1 MCNSA
6 VINAEST
13 SLFNIGTVFRTKKWD
28 KDNVIVWFL
37 DVKES
42 TWDKFW
48 YAWMCLYG
56 YILMCNVFC
65 FSSFSPRWKYDR
77 TKHQQE

>member
-13 SLFNIGTVFRTKKWD
+13 SLFNIGTVFRTKKWG

-42 TWDKFW
+42 TCSD
-48 YAWMCLYG
+48 MPEC
-56 YILMCNVFC
+56 VFTAI
-65 FSSFSPRWKYDR
+65 F
-77 TKHQQE
+77 

>member
-13 SLFNIGTVFRTKKWD
+13 SLFNIATVE
-28 KDNVIVWFL
+28 NIIVWFL

-56 YILMCNVFC
+56 YVLMCSVFYI
-65 FSSFSPRWKYDR
+65 SSFSPRWKYDR
-77 TKHQQE
+77 MKHQRE